1 MITVEQNLN
10 EPPFFG
16 AEVSGDFKIELLEVV
31 EDETGQF
38 FELEVEG
45 LTDNPFPFK
54 INVEDAGGNL
64 EGPDP
69 GDVFRFLMELLK
81 KIICPHCL

>member
-1 MITVEQNLN
+1 MIIEQTENN
-10 EPPFFG
+10 PPFFG
-16 AEVSGDFKIELLEVV
+16 AEITIDFEIELLNTT
-31 EDETGQF
+31 EDENGQF
-38 FELEVEG
+38 FDLEVKG
-45 LTDNPFPFK
+45 ITNNPFEFK

-81 KIICPHCL
+81 KTICPHCL